1 VESRLKKKEKLAS
14 AIAAAIAEYI
24 KQEERIRL
32 KKREDSWTGLR
43 SMWGQSGRQDTMQLR
58 RLFQLRLIKR

>member
-1 VESRLKKKEKLAS
+1 LKKKEKLAS

-24 KQEERIRL
+24 KQEERARL
-32 KKREDSWTGLR
+32 KKREDSRTGLS

-58 RLFQLRLIKR
+58 RLFQLRLTK